1 MLLRPPFLARGLLS
15 RDPPPSPGDVLSP
28 EVEQRCRE
36 TLRGTLLPPT
46 ASAGVLVTL
55 CSSEGVPTFL
65 YTLRSPQLRGRH
77 KGDVSFPGG
86 KRDEWDRDIVHTA
99 LREAQEELGVTLTPD
114 VVWGAMKP
122 LTDWAGMVIVPVLA
136 YLGPLET
143 LSPNPNPEEAG
154 MVIVP
159 VLAYLGPLETLSP
172 NPNPEEVESLLTLP
186 LSHACTDSSRGYT
199 CFRRR
204 GRYSHTLPVFQLPG
218 YKVWG
223 LTAMMTDSALS
234 LLLPSSYR
242 SALHRAGAR

>member
-122 LTDWAGMVIVPVLA
+122 LTDWVTQSGDGDRPSPGISRSPGDAVTEPQPRGGGDGDRPSPGISRSPGDAVTEPQPRGGGVAPHPPPLPRLHGLLPWVHVFPSAWPVLA
-136 YLGPLET
+136 H
-143 LSPNPNPEEAG
+143 SAR
-154 MVIVP
+154 
-159 VLAYLGPLETLSP
+159 
-172 NPNPEEVESLLTLP
+172 LP
-186 LSHACTDSSRGYT
+186 A
-199 CFRRR
+199 
-204 GRYSHTLPVFQLPG
+204 PG
-218 YKVWG
+218 V
-223 LTAMMTDSALS
+223 
-234 LLLPSSYR
+234 
-242 SALHRAGAR
+242 